1 MVGAFLG
8 KLEVLAKGRVEVKIF
23 AEDESRTP
31 DLMLLS
37 ITPLRSRLL
46 RIDVSVSNWKTSDT
60 TGR

>member
-31 DLMLLS
+31 DFMLFS
-37 ITPLRSRLL
+37 IAPLQYCAFTVAATEADGCLW
-46 RIDVSVSNWKTSDT
+46 V
-60 TGR
+60 